1 MERTFRKLN
10 VWNEA
15 MELVEEVYNKLLPML
30 PSMERFSLSSQ
41 SSRAVISI
49 PANISEGSGR
59 YSKKEFK
66 QFLYNA
72 RGSLYELMTLLDIM
86 ARLKYISSD
95 LQLRI
100 ENKLDRISGLLNG
113 LINSLK

>member
-1 MERTFRKLN
+1 
-10 VWNEA
+10 
-15 MELVEEVYNKLLPML
+15 
-30 PSMERFSLSSQ
+30 
-41 SSRAVISI
+41 
-49 PANISEGSGR
+49 
-59 YSKKEFK
+59 
-66 QFLYNA
+66 
-72 RGSLYELMTLLDIM
+72 M